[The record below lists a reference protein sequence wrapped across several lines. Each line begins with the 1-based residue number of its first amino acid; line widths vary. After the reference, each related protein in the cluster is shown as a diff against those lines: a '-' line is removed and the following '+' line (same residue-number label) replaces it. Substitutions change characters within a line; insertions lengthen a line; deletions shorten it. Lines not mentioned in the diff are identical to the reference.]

1 MTQVTDEV
9 DVKILERLHEFEEK
23 EGQLPSIV
31 QYYRELLEIQARAK
45 SAISV
50 RKPSLSGDLVYDRLR
65 EGIPLLLFKDFCPDW
80 DQVQTVFEQV
90 LVWTARDSGNPP
102 GESENLR
109 KIGRNRSL
117 LKEAAKVWYEGN
129 SLGDIAAAEG
139 VEEAMLAS
147 AIAVTLKPFL
157 FVYSSLLL
165 PDVNQE
171 LWRRRYCP
179 VCGGKPDFAYLDK
192 ERGARWLLCSRCDA
206 EWLFLRLV
214 CPYCGTQNQDALAY
228 FTDDEESYLYRLYVC
243 EQCRT
248 YIKAVDLR
256 RAEADVLLPLERMMT
271 LDMDRQVQEK
281 GYKCGW
287 SNLVV

>member
-1 MTQVTDEV
+1 LNITRNEVEVRSEV
-9 DVKILERLHEFEEK
+9 DNIILERLQELEQK
-23 EGQLPSIV
+23 EGQLPDTV
-31 QYYRELLEIQARAK
+31 EYYRELLQIQARAK
-45 SAISV
+45 SHIVV
-50 RKPSLSGDLVYDRLR
+50 RKPSLGRDLVYDRLR
-65 EGIPLLLFKDFCPDW
+65 EGIPLLLFRDFRPDW
-80 DQVQTVFEQV
+80 EQVQAVFEQV
-90 LVWTARDSGNPP
+90 AVWAAKDSQNPP
-102 GESENLR
+102 GESKRLR
-109 KIGRNRSL
+109 KIGR
-117 LKEAAKVWYEGN
+117 KGH
-129 SLGDIAAAEG
+129 SLGDIATAEG
-139 VEEAMLAS
+139 VDEVMLTS

-165 PDVNQE
+165 PDVDQD

-228 FTDDEESYLYRLYVC
+228 FTDEEESYLYRLYIC

-256 RAEADVLLPLERMMT
+256 RSEADILLSLERMMT
-271 LDMDRQVQEK
+271 LDMDRQAQEK

-287 SNLVV
+287 TNLVV